1 MASTKYAEG
10 MFATPTL
17 DRLNELEREEL
28 KNIDKTFISPRD
40 RQVGGDHYLVDKACQ
55 PFQIARAYNLSAEL
69 CTAVKYVVR
78 NKGGVD
84 KKIEDLNKAIHCIQ
98 LEIEELEN
106 ES

>member
-17 DRLNELEREEL
+17 DRLVGE
-28 KNIDKTFISPRD
+28 

-106 ES
+106 ASS